1 MKMSDFAVA
10 VLLLCTACGSAP
22 AAPEQEIPG
31 DVKAHSQVNTARADK
46 VYSVVKAGNN
56 SEEITEKYIG
66 ADDVVRTADER
77 YVEYLE
83 EPKGRK
89 ARCLF
94 DGEPETC
101 AFVPAPDGSFKIM
114 TVSGGGYD
122 FKKVGAGIVDVTFY
136 GAKPNPLGN
145 FTWNNEDK
153 ACWDGADQQIC
164 IY

>member
-1 MKMSDFAVA
+1 MSAFIIAV
-10 VLLLCTACGSAP
+10 VVICSACGSAP
-22 AAPEQEIPG
+22 AFSDQDTSRGIKPSSDANVTENDDAYSTIKAKRNSK
-31 DVKAHSQVNTARADK
+31 DVAETYVS
-46 VYSVVKAGNN
+46 
-56 SEEITEKYIG
+56 
-66 ADDVVRTADER
+66 ADDVVRKADER
-77 YVEYLE
+77 YLEYLE
-83 EPKGRK
+83 EPNGRK
-89 ARCLF
+89 ARCVF
-94 DGEPETC
+94 DGEAETC

-122 FKKVGAGIVDVTFY
+122 FEKVRPGLVDVTFY